1 MALLSKKYTFWK
13 TRGGRDEAML
23 QLTLTPG
30 DYFVVNG
37 TIIVQVHRVEGGR
50 AHVAVEAPREIP
62 IVRGAVLERQGGER
76 PACLSAPPKR
86 KGKHYRDQV
95 FRWNDDRE
103 RAVRA
108 MKQAFDRLEQNG
120 EADEAKVLRTQ
131 LDRIIPAFWEDDLAA
146 Q

>member
-1 MALLSKKYTFWK
+1 
-13 TRGGRDEAML
+13 ML
-23 QLTLTPG
+23 KLTLLPDEYVTIN
-30 DYFVVNG
+30 DN
-37 TIIVQVHRVEGGR
+37 IIVQLTRVAGGR
-50 AHVAVEAPREIP
+50 ADLAVEAPREVP
-62 IVRGAVLERQGGER
+62 IVRGTVLERQGGER

-103 RAVRA
+103 RAVRV
-108 MKQAFDRLEQNG
+108 MKQVFDRLEQNG
-120 EADEAKVLRTQ
+120 AADEAKVLRTQ

>member
-1 MALLSKKYTFWK
+1 
-13 TRGGRDEAML
+13 ML
-23 QLTLTPG
+23 KLTLLP
-30 DYFVVNG
+30 DEYVVVNDN
-37 TIIVQVHRVEGGR
+37 IVVQLMRVAGGR
-50 AHVAVEAPREIP
+50 ADLAVEAPREVP
-62 IVRGAVLERQGGER
+62 IVRGTLLERQGGER
-76 PACLSAPPKR
+76 PACLGAPPKR

-120 EADEAKVLRTQ
+120 AADEAKVLRTQ
-131 LDRIIPAFWEDDLAA
+131 LDRIIPAFWEDDLAV

>member
-1 MALLSKKYTFWK
+1 
-13 TRGGRDEAML
+13 ML
-23 QLTLTPG
+23 KLTLLPDEYVTIN
-30 DYFVVNG
+30 DN
-37 TIIVQVHRVEGGR
+37 IIVQLTRVAGGR
-50 AHVAVEAPREIP
+50 ADLAVEAPREVP
-62 IVRGAVLERQGGER
+62 IVRGTVLERQGGER

-108 MKQAFDRLEQNG
+108 MKQVFDRLEQNG
-120 EADEAKVLRTQ
+120 AADEAKVLRTQ